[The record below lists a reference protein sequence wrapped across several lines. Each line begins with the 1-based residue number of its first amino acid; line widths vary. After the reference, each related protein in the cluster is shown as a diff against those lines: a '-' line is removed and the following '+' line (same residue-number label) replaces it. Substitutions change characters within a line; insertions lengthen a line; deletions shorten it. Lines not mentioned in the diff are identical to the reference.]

1 MPSYI
6 LAHDIGTSGNKA
18 ALFDE
23 HGALVSSTTVPYA
36 TYIADSVCI
45 EQSAEDWWKAVSLA
59 TKQVL
64 QGIAPSDVVAI
75 GVSGQMIACL
85 PVDRLGN
92 RKMRL
97 FGLIPALS
105 RRQKHCVLPL
115 VSRRCTTLQGSQ
127 LARTTYCRKLCG
139 SRRIIHNYIRKPFA
153 FFSPRIS
160 LMQGSPVG

>member
-75 GVSGQMIACL
+75 GVSGQMIAC
-85 PVDRLGN
+85 
-92 RKMRL
+92 
-97 FGLIPALS
+97 
-105 RRQKHCVLPL
+105 RRNTGAVQAASV
-115 VSRRCTTLQGSQ
+115 
-127 LARTTYCRKLCG
+127 
-139 SRRIIHNYIRKPFA
+139 
-153 FFSPRIS
+153 
-160 LMQGSPVG
+160 

>member
-92 RKMRL
+92 PLHNAIIWSDTRAVQEAEALRAA
-97 FGLIPALS
+97 FGEPTLYHITGQPVS
-105 RRQKHCVLPL
+105 PNYVLPKIMWFKAHYP
-115 VSRRCTTLQGSQ
+115 Q
-127 LARTTYCRKLCG
+127 LYKET
-139 SRRIIHNYIRKPFA
+139 F
-153 FFSPRIS
+153 
-160 LMQGSPVG
+160 

>member
-64 QGIAPSDVVAI
+64 QGIAPC
-75 GVSGQMIACL
+75 SGHWSIWANDCM
-85 PVDRLGN
+85 PT
-92 RKMRL
+92 
-97 FGLIPALS
+97 S
-105 RRQKHCVLPL
+105 RSVR
-115 VSRRCTTLQGSQ
+115 
-127 LARTTYCRKLCG
+127 
-139 SRRIIHNYIRKPFA
+139 
-153 FFSPRIS
+153 
-160 LMQGSPVG
+160 